1 MRFTA
6 LFHHV
11 YRLDTLRRA
20 YVGLNPKAAP
30 GVEGVTWQQYG
41 EDLEANLQD
50 LAGRLKRGADRA
62 QPTRRTYMPKADGGQ
77 RPLGGT
83 ALEDTIVQ
91 AALVDVL
98 QAIYEVDFLGF
109 SYGCRPGRSP
119 HDALD
124 ALTVGLVRSKGNWV
138 LKIDVRGFFD
148 AMIHEWLVRCMEH
161 RIADRR
167 IVRLSQ
173 KWLNAGVLEDGKHI
187 QNEGGSPQGA
197 SFSPLAA
204 NIYLY
209 YVFDLWAHQWRQ
221 RYGQGDVRLTRYVD
235 DIVVG
240 FEKRED
246 AKWFLEA
253 LPQRVADFGREL
265 HPVKTRLI
273 EWGRFARGRRQEQG
287 LGKPETF
294 HFLGF
299 THLCGKSRKGTFRIE
314 RRTIAQRFRAKLAEI
329 KAELQRRRHQPVPEQ
344 GAWLRSVLLGH

>member
-1 MRFTA
+1 M
-6 LFHHV
+6 
-11 YRLDTLRRA
+11 
-20 YVGLNPKAAP
+20 
-30 GVEGVTWQQYG
+30 
-41 EDLEANLQD
+41 
-50 LAGRLKRGADRA
+50 
-62 QPTRRTYMPKADGGQ
+62 
-77 RPLGGT
+77 
-83 ALEDTIVQ
+83 
-91 AALVDVL
+91 
-98 QAIYEVDFLGF
+98 
-109 SYGCRPGRSP
+109 
-119 HDALD
+119 
-124 ALTVGLVRSKGNWV
+124 
-138 LKIDVRGFFD
+138 
-148 AMIHEWLVRCMEH
+148 
-161 RIADRR
+161 
-167 IVRLSQ
+167 
-173 KWLNAGVLEDGKHI
+173 LEDGKHI
-187 QNEGGSPQGA
+187 QNEGGSPPGA